1 MIIKEYQMANID
13 FGGTTEEVITSEE
26 FTLQQAR
33 ELLKKKPLPC
43 SVTGSRGRDRR

>member
-1 MIIKEYQMANID
+1 MAHID

-33 ELLKKKPLPC
+33 ELLEKETVAVLGYGVQGPGP
-43 SVTGSRGRDRR
+43 